1 MVNVRNFPCIDGIH
15 EDHEIRLGK
24 LNACMLNQKQ
34 HVLIMEASKLNKNT
48 DDSNHYTLEDEHG
61 TYKSPI

>member
-1 MVNVRNFPCIDGIH
+1 
-15 EDHEIRLGK
+15 
-24 LNACMLNQKQ
+24 
-34 HVLIMEASKLNKNT
+34 MEASKLNKNT